1 MNQSKPGLERWKK
14 ASYPF
19 PERRSER
26 ERHIYTHMIDKGSRW
41 EQGRGP
47 EAGEEFQGGS
57 VKAKKKTRGGDM
69 SKTQRERHGRTR
81 ELIRTTLLFRP
92 CFRFSQHPNQACD
105 WSWRRGWPRHTTL
118 RKRRRRPACSFG
130 TQTLHVFGVFLG
142 RGAEPSQNISCT
154 SLTGSS
160 SRGSNPCP
168 CFDLPAIYFLAISK
182 K

>member
-1 MNQSKPGLERWKK
+1 MNQSKPALERWKK

-26 ERHIYTHMIDKGSRW
+26 ERHIYTYMMDKGSRW

-92 CFRFSQHPNQACD
+92 CFLDLASIQTRPVIGAGVVGGPDTPRYAKGDEDLRVRSEPKHYTSSAS
-105 WSWRRGWPRHTTL
+105 SWVVVPSRVRI
-118 RKRRRRPACSFG
+118 
-130 TQTLHVFGVFLG
+130 FLVH
-142 RGAEPSQNISCT
+142 R
-154 SLTGSS
+154 
-160 SRGSNPCP
+160 
-168 CFDLPAIYFLAISK
+168 
-182 K
+182 